1 MVFVGGLSKGNL
13 FVIID
18 SISRVIICTVSNSW
32 NDCTTKFFIGALN
45 ALKAQLLESMER
57 RQWRWYRPTVENR
70 FFGRLAYYI
79 QAQWHTKIL
88 FIYRAFLFF
97 FFFFPFSFSRI
108 FRSRLYISFLF
119 LRTERHFFP
128 FMRPWSPIFLA
139 SRKKMFQ
146 INRGVDKRG
155 DKLIVHTAMKPIL
168 YSGFDR
174 NEGAPDTY
182 HHGKK
187 RRSSERNLWP
197 GRKVYGGNGLLQDG
211 YRSSDY
217 TGSKKR
223 GMEFRE
229 RFVNCDKRVR
239 LSLHLNRR
247 WGGGTVRFFSNFFSL
262 SLPLLNSTNSLLFLF
277 VRLN

>member
-1 MVFVGGLSKGNL
+1 M
-13 FVIID
+13 
-18 SISRVIICTVSNSW
+18 
-32 NDCTTKFFIGALN
+32 
-45 ALKAQLLESMER
+45 
-57 RQWRWYRPTVENR
+57 
-70 FFGRLAYYI
+70 
-79 QAQWHTKIL
+79 
-88 FIYRAFLFF
+88 
-97 FFFFPFSFSRI
+97 
-108 FRSRLYISFLF
+108 
-119 LRTERHFFP
+119 
-128 FMRPWSPIFLA
+128 
-139 SRKKMFQ
+139 
-146 INRGVDKRG
+146 
-155 DKLIVHTAMKPIL
+155 
-168 YSGFDR
+168 GFDR
-174 NEGAPDTY
+174 KEGAPDTY

-262 SLPLLNSTNSLLFLF
+262 SLSHYLIQRIRCYSYLF
-277 VRLN
+277 VLIKNERERWSTLFSIFHRAKCLSFNVLSTRNDTSHARIYTQIVNTTGNEIQTDSRAQT